1 MIERARAKFK
11 SFVHVLH
18 YVREEFL
25 DDLSDSITFAQDLF
39 FSFQMRDYNALFD
52 WLEKFKLTIYIDN
65 FVKGGFD
72 MTSVHG
78 ITAEVRN
85 SRAYRSCGVIIT
97 HSIVMKKEKSFI
109 YHLIKCRHAM

>member
-1 MIERARAKFK
+1 
-11 SFVHVLH
+11 
-18 YVREEFL
+18 
-25 DDLSDSITFAQDLF
+25 
-39 FSFQMRDYNALFD
+39 MRDYNALFD

-85 SRAYRSCGVIIT
+85 SRAYRSCGVTIT
-97 HSIVMKKEKSFI
+97 HSIVMKRRKVIYLSPDKVSSRNVIFVTFI
-109 YHLIKCRHAM
+109 AEMIFLLGIR

>member
-1 MIERARAKFK
+1 
-11 SFVHVLH
+11 
-18 YVREEFL
+18 
-25 DDLSDSITFAQDLF
+25 
-39 FSFQMRDYNALFD
+39 MRDYNALFD

-97 HSIVMKKEKSFI
+97 HSIVMKRRKVIYLSPDKVSSRNVIFVAFI
-109 YHLIKCRHAM
+109 AKMIFLLGIR

>member
-1 MIERARAKFK
+1 
-11 SFVHVLH
+11 
-18 YVREEFL
+18 
-25 DDLSDSITFAQDLF
+25 
-39 FSFQMRDYNALFD
+39 MRDYNALFD

-109 YHLIKCRHAM
+109 YHLIKCCTRNVIFVTFIAKMIFLLGIR

>member
-18 YVREEFL
+18 YVWEEFL
-25 DDLSDSITFAQDLF
+25 DDLSDSITFAQDLFF

-97 HSIVMKKEKSFI
+97 HSIVMKKSHLFI
-109 YHLIKCRHAM
+109 T

>member
-1 MIERARAKFK
+1 
-11 SFVHVLH
+11 
-18 YVREEFL
+18 
-25 DDLSDSITFAQDLF
+25 
-39 FSFQMRDYNALFD
+39 MRDYNALFD

-97 HSIVMKKEKSFI
+97 HSIVIYLSPDKVSSRNVIFVTFI
-109 YHLIKCRHAM
+109 AKMIFLLGIR

>member
-1 MIERARAKFK
+1 
-11 SFVHVLH
+11 
-18 YVREEFL
+18 
-25 DDLSDSITFAQDLF
+25 
-39 FSFQMRDYNALFD
+39 
-52 WLEKFKLTIYIDN
+52 
-65 FVKGGFD
+65 

-109 YHLIKCRHAM
+109 YHLIKCRHAMQFLLRLSLR